1 METKDFKDARNQLV
15 AGKVIHNLERRHM
28 EGFYARN
35 KAEALRIALSLIPE
49 GSTVGWGGSFSIEEI
64 GLKEAVKNGNY
75 TNIDRD
81 AAKTPAERDELMKKC
96 LTADSFLMSANA
108 ITEDGQLVNIDGR
121 GNRVAA
127 LCFGP
132 ESVIVIV
139 GMNKL
144 TRTLDDAMARA
155 RNYAAPVN
163 AQRFSGDTV
172 CHKTGSC
179 GDCNMDGCI
188 CGQIVVTRN
197 SNPTGRIKVIL
208 VGEELG
214 I

>member
-1 METKDFKDARNQLV
+1 METKAYKDMRNEL
-15 AGKVIHNLERRHM
+15 AAERVIRNLERRHM
-28 EGFYARN
+28 EGYYAKD
-35 KAEALRIALSLIPE
+35 KAETQRIALSLIPE

-64 GLKEAVKNGNY
+64 GLKAAVKEGNY
-75 TNIDRD
+75 TFIDRD
-81 AAKTPAERDELMKKC
+81 TAKDPAERDELMKKC
-96 LTADSFLMSANA
+96 LLADVFLMSANA
-108 ITEDGQLVNIDGR
+108 ISEDGQLVNIDGR

-132 ESVIVIV
+132 TSVIVV
-139 GMNKL
+139 AGMNKL
-144 TRTLDDAMARA
+144 EKTLEDAMSRA

-163 AQRFSGDTV
+163 AQRFTGETV

-197 SNPTGRIKVIL
+197 SNPVGRIKVIL
-208 VGEELG
+208 VNEELG
-214 I
+214 F